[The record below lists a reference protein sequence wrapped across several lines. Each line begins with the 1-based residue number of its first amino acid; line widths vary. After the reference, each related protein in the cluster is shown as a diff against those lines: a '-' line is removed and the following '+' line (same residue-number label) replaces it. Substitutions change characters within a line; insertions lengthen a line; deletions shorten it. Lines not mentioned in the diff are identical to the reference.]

1 VPAQRILVVDDDE
14 RTVEMVAMYLAHAG
28 FDVVSCADGR
38 VAIELVREQR
48 PALVVLD
55 VMLPGANGFD
65 VCRQVR
71 RESAVP
77 IIMLT
82 ARATED
88 DTLRGL
94 GIGADDYLTKPFSP
108 RELVARVLAVL
119 RRHGLAGVQTAGDLE
134 IDRDRRRVTVGGR
147 PVELT
152 ATEFDLLSL
161 LAASPGRVFSRGQL
175 VDHLRQGGEDV
186 LERTVDA
193 HVMHL
198 RRKIEPDR
206 AKPRYVVTVYGVGYR
221 FDEDLIDA

>member
-1 VPAQRILVVDDDE
+1 MRILVVDDDD
-14 RTVEMVAMYLAHAG
+14 RTVETVCMYLSHAG
-28 FDVVSCADGR
+28 FDVVTCGNGKR
-38 VAIELVREQR
+38 AIELVREQ
-48 PALVVLD
+48 PPDLVVLD
-55 VMLPGANGFD
+55 LMLPGASGFD
-65 VCRQVR
+65 VCREVR

-88 DTLRGL
+88 DTLQGL

-108 RELVARVLAVL
+108 RELVARVHAVL
-119 RRHGLAGVQTAGDLE
+119 RRHGVAGVQRAGALQ
-134 IDRDRRRVTVGGR
+134 IDRDRRTVTIGDK

-161 LAASPGRVFSRGQL
+161 LVRSPGRVFSRGQL
-175 VDHLRQGGEDV
+175 VDHLRQGGDDV

-193 HVMHL
+193 HIMNL

-206 AKPRYVVTVYGVGYR
+206 ANPRYLVTVYGVGYR
-221 FDEDLIDA
+221 FDEKAADA